1 MKRILTI
8 GVLLLL
14 GSPAFGCVC
23 KDFGK
28 LTKSSTE
35 QYDIIFRGKV
45 IAISGDEETQRV
57 QFTILELF
65 KGSAYK
71 AIELQHSP
79 SSDCS
84 LSFMPGEVWTIYGYW
99 KEYDIKKRQ
108 GIPTSDFCTFSRL
121 QPAHDSLDAQ
131 LLDRGTYTQE
141 LKFLRDSLGIV
152 EFMDPSEQQDMLHQN
167 ELPGPGVAFGYL
179 FAGLFGLAVIF
190 YFVRRMF
197 KRDGK

>member
-1 MKRILTI
+1 MKRVLAI
-8 GVLLLL
+8 GVLMLLVAPL
-14 GSPAFGCVC
+14 FACIC

-35 QYDIIFRGKV
+35 QYDIIFSGKV
-45 IAISGDEETQRV
+45 SAISGDEETQRV
-57 QFTILELF
+57 QFVILELF
-65 KGSAYK
+65 KGSSYG
-71 AIELQHSP
+71 AIELRHNP

-84 LSFMPGEVWTIYGYW
+84 LSFMPGEVWTIYGRW

-121 QPAHDSLDAQ
+121 QPAHDSLDVQ

-141 LKFLRDSLGIV
+141 LKFLRDSLGV
-152 EFMDPSEQQDMLHQN
+152 QEFMDPSEQQDKLHQN
-167 ELPGPGVAFGYL
+167 EMPGAGTAIGYL
-179 FAGLFGLAVIF
+179 VAGLGGLAIIF

-197 KRDGK
+197 RRDGK